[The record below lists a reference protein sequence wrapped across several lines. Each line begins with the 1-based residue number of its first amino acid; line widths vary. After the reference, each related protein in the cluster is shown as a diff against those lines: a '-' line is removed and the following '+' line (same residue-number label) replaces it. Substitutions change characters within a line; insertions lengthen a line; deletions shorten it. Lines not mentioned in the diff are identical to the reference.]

1 MKFDNDFLKSLVFW
15 WLLGSVIG
23 AVIGIIVRI
32 ILDAA

>member
-1 MKFDNDFLKSLVFW
+1 MKFDDDFLKSVAFW

-32 ILDAA
+32 ILDSA